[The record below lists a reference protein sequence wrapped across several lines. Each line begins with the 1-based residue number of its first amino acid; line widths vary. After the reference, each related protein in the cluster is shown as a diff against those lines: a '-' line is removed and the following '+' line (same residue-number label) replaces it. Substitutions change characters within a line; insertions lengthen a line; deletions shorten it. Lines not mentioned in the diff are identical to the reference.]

1 MSVGSETFK
10 GFHVYVVELDP
21 IVLEYPR
28 VRAAHPDYRRGYPCV
43 YVGSTGLTEEVR
55 FARHKAGIKANR
67 YVRDHGIRLRRCPY
81 TGRAP
86 FDTRMEAEEAER
98 SLALR
103 LRAKGYGVWTG

>member
-28 VRAAHPDYRRGYPCV
+28 FRAANPDYRRGYPCV